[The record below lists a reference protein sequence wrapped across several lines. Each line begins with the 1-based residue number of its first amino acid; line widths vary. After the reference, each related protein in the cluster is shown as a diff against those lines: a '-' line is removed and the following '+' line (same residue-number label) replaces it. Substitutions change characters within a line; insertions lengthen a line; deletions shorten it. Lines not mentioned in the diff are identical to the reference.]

1 MISRYTSIIS
11 NSGYLPVQTKA
22 AVGRSNR
29 VNHVT
34 VDRLYL
40 TNYEQRLQNLGSTL
54 LYIQIQIQQKIH

>member
-1 MISRYTSIIS
+1 MISRYTIIIS
-11 NSGYLPVQTKA
+11 NFGYLPVQTKA

-29 VNHVT
+29 VNNVT